1 MESVSGVHEF
11 FLQTGEANGAE
22 KVMQSKYTAN
32 SGREIESEQEGRGDR
47 RGRVSNTKSLFAHTL
62 YARVSIFI
70 ALPIVCSASFSRF
83 SKIRQHLAAT
93 RLRYSELF
101 KRPGPISINAV
112 RTIPDLSTVYGQ
124 SSSLLCARQ
133 KKSQLRN
140 KQLNL
145 ARSDLLHAMI
155 HGEQCPVASVCVC
168 SDSVC
173 FLWIEA
179 NNLVG

>member
-133 KKSQLRN
+133 KK
-140 KQLNL
+140 
-145 ARSDLLHAMI
+145 
-155 HGEQCPVASVCVC
+155 
-168 SDSVC
+168 
-173 FLWIEA
+173 A
-179 NNLVG
+179 NSGTNSRIWHDPTYYTL

>member
-133 KKSQLRN
+133 KKPTPEQTVEFGTIRPTTRYDPRRTVSYRVGLR
-140 KQLNL
+140 LFGL
-145 ARSDLLHAMI
+145 CMFSLDR
-155 HGEQCPVASVCVC
+155 G
-168 SDSVC
+168 
-173 FLWIEA
+173 
-179 NNLVG
+179 